1 MKKPFI
7 IPLVYGILLGC
18 FGTYSVLDTLFIP
31 KVKQTVSFDF
41 GQYMSSNTP
50 TSKTSTS
57 KSSGGTQSSDK
68 FGSAFSFEPTSSSTT
83 SGSTTS
89 SSSGGLPDVF
99 SDTVIHTEDRYIDQN
114 LHIEIT
120 TEVVQT
126 EHLKQ
131 DKLMD
136 TKVYCAEIYV
146 NHFVHLRTAFSHDKY
161 GDNLTEWTSKNARRQ
176 GAIFAING
184 DTYGAQEAGYV
195 LRNGQMFRE
204 TARRGAECVALYK
217 DGTMESFYENE
228 TTLAAIK
235 DYKGTDSAWQ
245 VWSFGPAL
253 VKNGVRGVQKG
264 DEVDVFSQYGNQ
276 RVSIGIIEPYHY
288 ICAVC
293 DGRLDDSYGMQL
305 FEMADYMI
313 SKGCKLAYNLDGGGS
328 SAFFF
333 NDELMN
339 RPCTNPG
346 YKNIKERGVSD
357 IVYFA

>member
-1 MKKPFI
+1 MKKAFI
-7 IPLVYGILLGC
+7 IPLVYGIALGC

-31 KVKQTVSFDF
+31 KVKQSVSFDF
-41 GQYMSSNTP
+41 NQYMSSNGVSS
-50 TSKTSTS
+50 SKNSNPVS
-57 KSSGGTQSSDK
+57 KPSDSSSDK
-68 FGSAFSFEPTSSSTT
+68 YGSGFSFEDHSN
-83 SGSTTS
+83 S
-89 SSSGGLPDVF
+89 SSSGEQTSIF
-99 SDTVIHTEDRYIDQN
+99 SDTVIQTADKYVDQN
-114 LHIEIT
+114 IHIDIT
-120 TEVVQT
+120 TEIVKT
-126 EHLKQ
+126 EHLKKNQ
-131 DKLMD
+131 LMD
-136 TKVYCAEIYV
+136 TKVYCAEVYI

-195 LRNGQMFRE
+195 LRNGTMFRE
-204 TARRGAECVALYK
+204 TARKGAECVALYK
-217 DGTMESFYENE
+217 DGTMQAYYEKDY
-228 TTLAAIK
+228 TLAQIK
-235 DYKGTDSAWQ
+235 DMKGTDSAWQ

-253 VKNGVRGVQKG
+253 VKNGQRTVEKG

-276 RVSIGIIEPYHY
+276 RVSLGIIDPYHY

-305 FEMADYMI
+305 FEMADYMV
-313 SKGCKLAYNLDGGGS
+313 SKGCQLAYNLDGGGS
-328 SAFFF
+328 AAFFF

-346 YKNIKERGVSD
+346 YENVKERGVSD

>member
-1 MKKPFI
+1 MKKAFI
-7 IPLVYGILLGC
+7 IPLVYGIALGC

-41 GQYMSSNTP
+41 NQYMSSNSKNQ
-50 TSKTSTS
+50 TSKTPISKTS
-57 KSSGGTQSSDK
+57 GSSDK
-68 FGSAFSFEPTSSSTT
+68 YGSGFSFEQGSNSS
-83 SGSTTS
+83 S
-89 SSSGGLPDVF
+89 SSSGASESIF
-99 SDTVIHTEDRYIDQN
+99 SDTVIHTENQYIDQN
-114 LHIEIT
+114 LHIDIT
-120 TEVVQT
+120 TEIVQT

-131 DKLMD
+131 NKMMD
-136 TKVYCAEIYV
+136 TKVYCAEIYI

-161 GDNLTEWTSKNARRQ
+161 GDNLTEWTSKNAKRQ

-204 TARRGAECVALYK
+204 TARKGAECVALYK
-217 DGTMESFYENE
+217 DGTMETFLEKDI
-228 TTLAAIK
+228 TLAQIK
-235 DYKGTDSAWQ
+235 DRKGTDSAWQ

-253 VKNGVRGVQKG
+253 VKNGLRAVEKG
-264 DEVDVFSQYGNQ
+264 EEVDVFSQYGNQ
-276 RVSIGIIEPYHY
+276 RVSIGIIDPYHY

-313 SKGCKLAYNLDGGGS
+313 SKGCQLAYNLDGGGS
-328 SAFFF
+328 SAFVF

-346 YKNIKERGVSD
+346 YNNIKERGVSD